1 MIDFLKVLV
10 LRLWLYLRE
19 IFDMTSFDLDS
30 DIFDWLYIIML

>member
-10 LRLWLYLRE
+10 LRLWLYLSE
-19 IFDMTSFDLDS
+19 IFDMTSFDFDS